1 MILFVCISVSL
12 RFVFDIWEDI
22 MMNKTERLILRSFRA
37 EDFDDVYAYVKDPY
51 LLKMI
56 GWPEIDNEETG
67 HMIFNNILEHGNY
80 IALEHKKDG
89 KVIGSIGFGKIE
101 NNRLLYDRV
110 QIDDKLKN
118 KKGCSLFFSLSA
130 AYRRNGYMFEALTA
144 VINKLIYE
152 DNIDYINCSYFSF
165 NDPSRQLQQKLGF
178 HYYWTHTEGND
189 NLEVVENMLYK
200 EDFAFN

>member
-1 MILFVCISVSL
+1 
-12 RFVFDIWEDI
+12 
-22 MMNKTERLILRSFRA
+22 MMNKTERLILRSFRS

-200 EDFAFN
+200 EDFAFI

>member
-12 RFVFDIWEDI
+12 RFVFDICEDI
-22 MMNKTERLILRSFRA
+22 MMNNTERLILRSFRP